1 MNHLLQSQLQ
11 SYASSGL
18 YPLHMPGHKRRVV
31 PAPGLPAG
39 WDMTEVPG
47 VDDLHDAD
55 GILAD
60 AMTRTAA
67 LWGAKRTWYLVNGS
81 TCGILAAIRAAVVSC
96 GRTAVICAR
105 NCHKSVYHAIELNRL
120 TAHWLVPPVDP
131 AFGIYGS
138 ITPAMVA
145 DALRACPD
153 AAAVILTSPTY
164 EGVLSDLAAIA
175 ALCHAANVPLIV
187 DEAHG
192 AHYLPLAAAHGWQG
206 GAIAAGADVIIQSP
220 HKTLPSLTQTALLHW
235 NSSFIPPQE
244 LERQLDVF
252 ETSSPSYPLMASL
265 DGCTGLLAEHGDAW
279 FAAWRA
285 RLQRFSGAVR
295 PLRRLRV
302 LCHGMDDVSAHPGFF
317 AHDSGKIL
325 VNGAAAGLT
334 GPALAELLRRD
345 WQFETE
351 MSCGANVLAMTS
363 PCDEETALDRFAAA
377 LLVIDAAAAQNAPLP
392 ASAQVLPR
400 PSRLFHRT
408 GAFCPA
414 HRVGTATCRWPH
426 LGGVCLG
433 ISAGRSA
440 AGTGRSDHS
449 GIHRGLHRPC
459 CLRHPP
465 APHWPWRWLHFGCSA
480 IAPFLLWAKNCP
492 PPRKNPRFCL
502 TNPMVSVYI

>member
-1 MNHLLQSQLQ
+1 MNHLLQSHLQ

-60 AMTRTAA
+60 AMARTAA

-81 TCGILAAIRAAVVSC
+81 TCGILAAIRAAVVSS

-220 HKTLPSLTQTALLHW
+220 HRVAPSL
-235 NSSFIPPQE
+235 
-244 LERQLDVF
+244 
-252 ETSSPSYPLMASL
+252 
-265 DGCTGLLAEHGDAW
+265 
-279 FAAWRA
+279 
-285 RLQRFSGAVR
+285 
-295 PLRRLRV
+295 
-302 LCHGMDDVSAHPGFF
+302 
-317 AHDSGKIL
+317 K
-325 VNGAAAGLT
+325 
-334 GPALAELLRRD
+334 
-345 WQFETE
+345 
-351 MSCGANVLAMTS
+351 
-363 PCDEETALDRFAAA
+363 
-377 LLVIDAAAAQNAPLP
+377 
-392 ASAQVLPR
+392 
-400 PSRLFHRT
+400 
-408 GAFCPA
+408 
-414 HRVGTATCRWPH
+414 
-426 LGGVCLG
+426 
-433 ISAGRSA
+433 
-440 AGTGRSDHS
+440 
-449 GIHRGLHRPC
+449 
-459 CLRHPP
+459 
-465 APHWPWRWLHFGCSA
+465 
-480 IAPFLLWAKNCP
+480 
-492 PPRKNPRFCL
+492 
-502 TNPMVSVYI
+502 

>member
-60 AMTRTAA
+60 AMARTAA

-81 TCGILAAIRAAVVSC
+81 TCGILAAIRAAVVSS

-295 PLRRLRV
+295 PLHRLRV

-325 VNGAAAGLT
+325 VNGAAAVSYTHLT
-334 GPALAELLRRD
+334 
-345 WQFETE
+345 
-351 MSCGANVLAMTS
+351 
-363 PCDEETALDRFAAA
+363 
-377 LLVIDAAAAQNAPLP
+377 LP
-392 ASAQVLPR
+392 
-400 PSRLFHRT
+400 T
-408 GAFCPA
+408 
-414 HRVGTATCRWPH
+414 
-426 LGGVCLG
+426 
-433 ISAGRSA
+433 
-440 AGTGRSDHS
+440 
-449 GIHRGLHRPC
+449 
-459 CLRHPP
+459 
-465 APHWPWRWLHFGCSA
+465 
-480 IAPFLLWAKNCP
+480 IA
-492 PPRKNPRFCL
+492 
-502 TNPMVSVYI
+502 

>member
-60 AMTRTAA
+60 AMARTAA

-81 TCGILAAIRAAVVSC
+81 TCGILAAIRAAVVSS

-377 LLVIDAAAAQNAPLP
+377 LLVIDAAAQNAPLP
-392 ASAQVLPR
+392 ASAQVLPT
-400 PSRLFHRT
+400 PGPAACSIAQALF
-408 GAFCPA
+408 
-414 HRVGTATCRWPH
+414 
-426 LGGVCLG
+426 
-433 ISAGRSA
+433 
-440 AGTGRSDHS
+440 
-449 GIHRGLHRPC
+449 
-459 CLRHPP
+459 
-465 APHWPWRWLHFGCSA
+465 APHTALALQHAVGRTAAEYVWAYPPGVPLLAPGEVITPEFIAACTALAACGTRLHHTGLGSGST
-480 IAPFLLWAKNCP
+480 LDVLQ
-492 PPRKNPRFCL
+492 
-502 TNPMVSVYI
+502 

>member
-60 AMTRTAA
+60 AMARTAA

-81 TCGILAAIRAAVVSC
+81 TCGILAAIRAAVVSS

-220 HKTLPSLTQTALLHW
+220 HKTLPSLTPVSYTHLTLPT
-235 NSSFIPPQE
+235 NS
-244 LERQLDVF
+244 
-252 ETSSPSYPLMASL
+252 
-265 DGCTGLLAEHGDAW
+265 
-279 FAAWRA
+279 
-285 RLQRFSGAVR
+285 
-295 PLRRLRV
+295 RV
-302 LCHGMDDVSAHPGFF
+302 
-317 AHDSGKIL
+317 
-325 VNGAAAGLT
+325 
-334 GPALAELLRRD
+334 
-345 WQFETE
+345 
-351 MSCGANVLAMTS
+351 
-363 PCDEETALDRFAAA
+363 
-377 LLVIDAAAAQNAPLP
+377 
-392 ASAQVLPR
+392 
-400 PSRLFHRT
+400 
-408 GAFCPA
+408 
-414 HRVGTATCRWPH
+414 
-426 LGGVCLG
+426 
-433 ISAGRSA
+433 
-440 AGTGRSDHS
+440 
-449 GIHRGLHRPC
+449 
-459 CLRHPP
+459 
-465 APHWPWRWLHFGCSA
+465 
-480 IAPFLLWAKNCP
+480 
-492 PPRKNPRFCL
+492 
-502 TNPMVSVYI
+502 

>member
-60 AMTRTAA
+60 AMARTAA

-81 TCGILAAIRAAVVSC
+81 TCGILAAIRAAVVSS

-175 ALCHAANVPLIV
+175 VLCHAANVPLIV

-302 LCHGMDDVSAHPGFF
+302 LCHGMDDVSAHP
-317 AHDSGKIL
+317 
-325 VNGAAAGLT
+325 
-334 GPALAELLRRD
+334 
-345 WQFETE
+345 
-351 MSCGANVLAMTS
+351 
-363 PCDEETALDRFAAA
+363 
-377 LLVIDAAAAQNAPLP
+377 
-392 ASAQVLPR
+392 R

>member
-60 AMTRTAA
+60 AMARTAA

-81 TCGILAAIRAAVVSC
+81 TCGILAAIRAAVVSS

-244 LERQLDVF
+244 LERQLDAVSYTHLRAH
-252 ETSSPSYPLMASL
+252 ET
-265 DGCTGLLAEHGDAW
+265 
-279 FAAWRA
+279 
-285 RLQRFSGAVR
+285 
-295 PLRRLRV
+295 
-302 LCHGMDDVSAHPGFF
+302 
-317 AHDSGKIL
+317 
-325 VNGAAAGLT
+325 
-334 GPALAELLRRD
+334 
-345 WQFETE
+345 
-351 MSCGANVLAMTS
+351 
-363 PCDEETALDRFAAA
+363 
-377 LLVIDAAAAQNAPLP
+377 
-392 ASAQVLPR
+392 
-400 PSRLFHRT
+400 
-408 GAFCPA
+408 
-414 HRVGTATCRWPH
+414 
-426 LGGVCLG
+426 
-433 ISAGRSA
+433 
-440 AGTGRSDHS
+440 
-449 GIHRGLHRPC
+449 
-459 CLRHPP
+459 
-465 APHWPWRWLHFGCSA
+465 
-480 IAPFLLWAKNCP
+480 
-492 PPRKNPRFCL
+492 
-502 TNPMVSVYI
+502 

>member
-60 AMTRTAA
+60 AMARTAA

-81 TCGILAAIRAAVVSC
+81 TCGILAAIRAAVVSS

-175 ALCHAANVPLIV
+175 ALLI
-187 DEAHG
+187 A
-192 AHYLPLAAAHGWQG
+192 
-206 GAIAAGADVIIQSP
+206 
-220 HKTLPSLTQTALLHW
+220 
-235 NSSFIPPQE
+235 FI
-244 LERQLDVF
+244 
-252 ETSSPSYPLMASL
+252 
-265 DGCTGLLAEHGDAW
+265 
-279 FAAWRA
+279 
-285 RLQRFSGAVR
+285 
-295 PLRRLRV
+295 
-302 LCHGMDDVSAHPGFF
+302 VSAFTTTADSRNLFF
-317 AHDSGKIL
+317 ALFFCIIAIPILAWLFILCYGRMKGRHTMAEFFPDSNINSPIVPEHKESQ
-325 VNGAAAGLT
+325 GLT
-334 GPALAELLRRD
+334 EEEIT
-345 WQFETE
+345 Q
-351 MSCGANVLAMTS
+351 AM
-363 PCDEETALDRFAAA
+363 E
-377 LLVIDAAAAQNAPLP
+377 N
-392 ASAQVLPR
+392 
-400 PSRLFHRT
+400 SR
-408 GAFCPA
+408 
-414 HRVGTATCRWPH
+414 
-426 LGGVCLG
+426 
-433 ISAGRSA
+433 
-440 AGTGRSDHS
+440 
-449 GIHRGLHRPC
+449 
-459 CLRHPP
+459 
-465 APHWPWRWLHFGCSA
+465 
-480 IAPFLLWAKNCP
+480 K
-492 PPRKNPRFCL
+492 
-502 TNPMVSVYI
+502 

>member
-1 MNHLLQSQLQ
+1 MPQDTHILETQLI
-11 SYASSGL
+11 AL
-18 YPLHMPGHKRRVV
+18 AKTRYPLHMPGHKRRVV

-60 AMTRTAA
+60 AMARTAA

-81 TCGILAAIRAAVVSC
+81 TCGILAAIRAAVVSS

-138 ITPAMVA
+138 IPPAMVA

-265 DGCTGLLAEHGDAW
+265 DGCTGLLAAHGTEW
-279 FAAWRA
+279 FAAWA
-285 RLQRFSGAVR
+285 ERLRRFGGAVAG
-295 PLRRLRV
+295 LSRLRV
-302 LCHGMDDVSAHPGFF
+302 FCHGADILAHHPTCF
-317 AHDSGKIL
+317 AHDPGKIL
-325 VNGAAAGLT
+325 MDGSGAGLT
-334 GPALAELLRRD
+334 GTQLADALRDRGFEL
-345 WQFETE
+345 E
-351 MSCGANVLAMTS
+351 MVCGDLVLAMTS
-363 PCDEETALDRFAAA
+363 PCDADDALDRLADA
-377 LLVIDAAAAQNAPLP
+377 LWEIDAAASDAPAQPAAHPAPPTPGETVCTIARALEQP
-392 ASAQVLPR
+392 AVPCLMAEAEGRVAAEFVWAYPPGVPLIVPGERITRRVLDACNGLTAR
-400 PSRLFHRT
+400 
-408 GAFCPA
+408 
-414 HRVGTATCRWPH
+414 GTA
-426 LGGVCLG
+426 
-433 ISAGRSA
+433 
-440 AGTGRSDHS
+440 
-449 GIHRGLHRPC
+449 
-459 CLRHPP
+459 LRHTGGAGPD
-465 APHWPWRWLHFGCSA
+465 S
-480 IAPFLLWAKNCP
+480 LLVLQN
-492 PPRKNPRFCL
+492 
-502 TNPMVSVYI
+502 